1 MTPDETGE
9 YLERIAATLSEQFTS
24 VQIVA
29 TRLRPDGSTEWYG
42 RGSGDWYAR
51 KAACEEFVERDQART
66 VACSIKQVN
75 DQD

>member
-9 YLERIAATLSEQFTS
+9 YLERITATLSEQFTS
-24 VQIVA
+24 VQIVV
-29 TRLRPDGSTEWYG
+29 TRLRHDGSTEWYG
-42 RGSGDWYAR
+42 SGSGDWYAR

-66 VACSIKQVN
+66 VAASIKQVN